1 MKTHRLRVR
10 LREATCNAILEAA
23 EAVAARDGAGGASL
37 QAVAKE
43 AGIAVGTIYNYFNDK
58 DELFTAVFARRHA
71 ELFEATD
78 LAAKNHAKEPFE
90 AQLAAFVR
98 AVFTHFDA
106 RRAFLRLALEQRGAI
121 PQLAKAKGQGKQSA
135 LRQLQERAEH
145 VVRIGVRAKQL
156 RSDDKLD
163 LLATVLVS
171 IVRGVLVLRADSDQP
186 LAAETERVVSI
197 FLDGARK

>member
-23 EAVAARDGAGGASL
+23 EAVAAREGKSGASL

-43 AGIAVGTIYNYFNDK
+43 AGIAVGTIYNYFDDK
-58 DELFTAVFARRHA
+58 EELFAAVFSRRHA
-71 ELFEATD
+71 ELFEAID
-78 LAAKNHAKEPFE
+78 LAAKKHAKDTFE
-90 AQLAAFVR
+90 RQLDAFVR

-106 RRAFLRLALEQRGAI
+106 RRAFLRLALDQRADL
-121 PQLAKAKGQGKQSA
+121 QLAKAKSQAKHPA

-156 RSDDKLD
+156 RSDENLD
-163 LLATVLVS
+163 LLATVLVA
-171 IVRGVLVLRADSDQP
+171 IVRGVLMLRADSDQP
-186 LAAETERVVSI
+186 LAAETERVVRL